1 MMKLN
6 RTILTLLATT
16 FLAAVI
22 GYPTGK
28 VEAYTVNTT
37 TLNSYNN
44 VHPRLYISDAKVN
57 TLRTSIQATGT
68 HASLWN
74 SFQSNVNQLL
84 KETPPPANFSDGST
98 AQEWQR
104 PNGTNMSNL
113 AMAYLLTQNRTVT
126 ATRWIEAEDGKLT
139 LPMQASSETGAAG
152 GKYMVVPSNG
162 ITLPAPVPTDPP
174 HAVYNLTLPG
184 VAYYHIWARVQMP
197 DTGAHSFYMALD
209 SDNYEYMGGP
219 EVAGWQWVKMKSNVK
234 LVEGEHQLKIRY
246 RQSRVKIDKFMFTTD
261 TSLTPSGLG
270 IEQHWMESED
280 ATIVSPMQI
289 YTDDVVASRAKYISV
304 KSASN
309 WAPTPAAN
317 AAPDAAYQ
325 FGATGG
331 VNYSVWARVKA
342 PADDSDSFYYNI
354 DGGSYSA
361 SYPPFGDEWV
371 WHKITT
377 VNSLTSGNHTLN
389 IKYRNT
395 NLKIDSFLIT
405 SDTAA
410 GAPSDPNKYLMG
422 GIGWARASLS
432 YPTWGNGPTNTNNDL
447 AAAHQLLGLGIFY
460 DWLFNH
466 LTDSLKKEIRAK
478 LIERGKIMN
487 DSALAINGQDGW
499 WKDNYLANHLWVN
512 MTGLAGAAAA
522 IYDEHSPAA
531 VWLNTATSM
540 YTNVMSNLGN
550 DGASHEGVGY
560 WQYGMGYIT
569 LYMELAN
576 KLLGINIYNETWVTK
591 TSDYALYNMLP
602 RNSWTTA
609 ISHFDF
615 ADSPRSNWYGPG
627 FILRTLANKYNTGTS
642 QWLAQELLTS
652 GVDDGDTQWLSLVN
666 YNSSVAATSPSS
678 SGKATLK
685 HFADMGLVFSRSG
698 WSGNEAVL
706 GFKAGPYM
714 GHENLNN
721 VEYDMGAAHVHPD
734 VNHFSLF
741 GNGEWLIKDDGYA
754 YKYTSNHNTLLID
767 GIGQMGDG
775 GEWFSG
781 WEYRQKNAKPTI
793 KKAYTST
800 HFDHIIGEGAPA
812 YTAARN
818 VTKYTRHLIFMKPDV
833 LIVVDDIALSASHA
847 MELRFFPEK
856 QSFVQSGGSY
866 MMQGTSAKLAVTP
879 LTLAGGATASA
890 GNVSRYDRTNTAI
903 PTLAVR
909 LQKTGTVWKNAT
921 AFAWSSAG
929 GTPKTVTYTDL
940 GGGVWQFTAGGN
952 TIKLNLNTESAV
964 LQ

>member
-1 MMKLN
+1 MNHK
-6 RTILTLLATT
+6 RTISMLLAATCI
-16 FLAAVI
+16 AAAI
-22 GYPTGK
+22 GYPTGR

-37 TLNSYNN
+37 NLNSYNN
-44 VHPRLYISDAKVN
+44 VHPRMYINDTKVN
-57 TLRTSIQATGT
+57 TLRTAIQPTGT
-68 HASLWN
+68 HASIWN
-74 SFQSNVNQLL
+74 SFQTNMNQLL
-84 KETPPPANFSDGST
+84 TETPPPANFSDGST
-98 AQEWQR
+98 SEEWQR
-104 PNGTNMSNL
+104 PNGTKMSNL
-113 AMAYLLTQNRTVT
+113 AMAYLLTQNRSVT
-126 ATRWIEAEDGKLT
+126 DTRWIEAEDGNLAS
-139 LPMQASSETGAAG
+139 PMQVTTEAGAAG
-152 GKYMVVPSNG
+152 GKYIVVPSNG
-162 ITLPAPVPTDPP
+162 ITLAAPVPTDPA
-174 HAVYNLTLPG
+174 HAEYGVTLPG
-184 VAYYHIWARVQMP
+184 VANYSIWARVQMP

-209 SDNYEYMGGP
+209 SGNYEYMEGP
-219 EVAGWQWVKMKSNVK
+219 EVAGWQWVKIKNNVK

-261 TSLTPSGLG
+261 AALTPSGLG
-270 IEQHWMESED
+270 IEQHWLESEN
-280 ATIVSPMQI
+280 ATIASPMQI

-304 KSASN
+304 KTAPN
-309 WAPTPAAN
+309 WAAMPAAN

-325 FGATGG
+325 FSATGG
-331 VNYSVWARVKA
+331 VNYSVWARVKG
-342 PADDSDSFYYNI
+342 PDDDSDSFYYNI

-361 SYPPFGDEWV
+361 SYPPFGSEWV

-377 VNSLTSGNHTLN
+377 VNNLTTGNHTVN

-395 NLKIDSFLIT
+395 NLRMDAILIT

-422 GIGWARASLS
+422 GIQWAKASLS
-432 YPTWGNGPTNTNNDL
+432 YPTWGYETDSTNNDL

-460 DWLFNH
+460 DWLFNL
-466 LTDSLKKEIRAK
+466 LTDSLKNEIRAK

-499 WKDNYLANHLWVN
+499 WKENYLANHLWVN
-512 MTGLAGAAAA
+512 MTGLSGAAAA
-522 IYDEHSPAA
+522 IYDEYSPAA
-531 VWLNTATSM
+531 TWLNTATSK

-550 DGASHEGVGY
+550 DGASHEGAGY

-576 KLLGINIYNETWVTK
+576 KLLGVNLYNEPWVTK

-609 ISHFDF
+609 GSHFDF
-615 ADSPRSNWYGPG
+615 ADAPRSNWYGPG
-627 FILRTLANKYNTGTS
+627 FILRTLASKYNAGVP
-642 QWLAQELLTS
+642 QWLADQLLAS
-652 GVDDGDTQWLSLVN
+652 GVDDEDTQWLSLVN
-666 YNSSVAATSPSS
+666 YSPSVVATSPSS
-678 SGKATLK
+678 SGQATLK
-685 HFADMGLVFSRSG
+685 HFGDMGLVYSRSS
-698 WSGNEAVL
+698 WSGDEAVL

-714 GHENLNN
+714 GHENLDN

-767 GIGQMGDG
+767 GLGQMGDG
-775 GEWFSG
+775 GQWFSG
-781 WEYRQKNAKPTI
+781 WEYRQTNANPII
-793 KKAYTST
+793 KKSYTST
-800 HFDHIIGEGAPA
+800 DFDHIIGEGAPA
-812 YTAARN
+812 YTSARN

-856 QSFVQSGGSY
+856 QSFVQSGNSY
-866 MMQGTSAKLAVTP
+866 ILQGASAKLAVTP
-879 LTLAGGATASA
+879 LTLTGGATASA
-890 GNVSRYDRTNTAI
+890 GNVSRYDRENTAI

-909 LQKTGTVWKNAT
+909 LQKTGTAWRNAT

-940 GGGVWQFTAGGN
+940 GGGVWQFTAGGK
-952 TIKLNLNTESAV
+952 TIKLNFSTESAV